1 METNEVSKSNKIKI
15 IVLTFLILL
24 VSVAGISYAY
34 FSIQVTGNEE
44 ASSIRVSTALL
55 KLIYTDTLVMEG
67 RGIYPGWSQSK
78 TISVENDGTD
88 TVYYTIIWRDLFNEV
103 ANNELLLSM
112 TCSSNIQGNTC
123 EGLSSTAIPLSLT
136 TTHNINIKENIEIE
150 PGERHT
156 YTVTVVFP
164 ELSTAQNYNQ
174 GKTFIGT
181 LNIKEGQKPVQFTR
195 VGTDSTIGLPVV
207 RSVSNPTEEFYDI
220 SNAINYS
227 SLDSTF
233 LTKINYD
240 ASKSILLAKYNLYVG
255 QTCTSSSSCTPISTS
270 ATGYGLQSAD
280 AKGYVDSSTPRVGVV
295 PFSGSSTGN
304 GYWYDTSTST
314 IKTQYG
320 TSYDASNIYDTTYN
334 TAPNYSVAFY
344 NNAGNAN
351 YSIAYYVE
359 NYINVLGIDGAGR
372 LLTLTE
378 FNEMTVAQRTNGAYY
393 WLGSAGNVSYVR
405 YVGATSGDLR
415 SNNFNHTSNYGVR
428 PVIIVSTSDIGA

>member
-240 ASKSILLAKYNLYVG
+240 AIH
-255 QTCTSSSSCTPISTS
+255 Q
-270 ATGYGLQSAD
+270 
-280 AKGYVDSSTPRVGVV
+280 
-295 PFSGSSTGN
+295 
-304 GYWYDTSTST
+304 
-314 IKTQYG
+314 
-320 TSYDASNIYDTTYN
+320 
-334 TAPNYSVAFY
+334 
-344 NNAGNAN
+344 
-351 YSIAYYVE
+351 
-359 NYINVLGIDGAGR
+359 
-372 LLTLTE
+372 
-378 FNEMTVAQRTNGAYY
+378 
-393 WLGSAGNVSYVR
+393 
-405 YVGATSGDLR
+405 
-415 SNNFNHTSNYGVR
+415 
-428 PVIIVSTSDIGA
+428 

>member
-1 METNEVSKSNKIKI
+1 MEENKVNKIKI

-24 VSVAGISYAY
+24 VSIAGISYAY

-55 KLIYTDTLVMEG
+55 RLIYTDTLVMEG

-103 ANNELLLSM
+103 VNNELLLSM

-195 VGTDSTIGLPVV
+195 VRTDSTTGLPVV

-220 SNAINYS
+220 SNAINYTN
-227 SLDSTF
+227 L
-233 LTKINYD
+233 INANGNIYNYE
-240 ASKSILLAKYNLYVG
+240 SGKTILLAKYNLYVG
-255 QTCTSSSSCTPISTS
+255 RNCTSTSSCTPISTS
-270 ATGYGLQSAD
+270 DSRYGLQSAD
-280 AKGYVDSSTPRVGVV
+280 AKGWMSSSSMIATV
-295 PFSGSSTGN
+295 PFSGSTTSD
-304 GYWYDTSTST
+304 GYWYDTSTRT

-334 TAPNYSVAFY
+334 TAPKYSVAFY

-359 NYINVLGIDGAGR
+359 EYVNRLGIEGTGR
-372 LLTLTE
+372 LLTYTEANAMTLT
-378 FNEMTVAQRTNGAYY
+378 QRINGAYY
-393 WLGSAGNVSYVR
+393 WLGSALDSYRVR
-405 YVGATSGDLR
+405 YVDPSGSLLSHNFR
-415 SNNFNHTSNYGVR
+415 NTYSNGVR
-428 PVIIVSTSDIGA
+428 PVIVVNTSDIQSS